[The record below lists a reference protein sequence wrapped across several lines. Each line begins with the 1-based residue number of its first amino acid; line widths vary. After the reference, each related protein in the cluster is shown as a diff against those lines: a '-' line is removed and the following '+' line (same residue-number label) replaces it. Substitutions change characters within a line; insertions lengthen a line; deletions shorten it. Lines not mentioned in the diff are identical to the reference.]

1 MARLCKNCSGSGRSK
16 CPRCDGHGTMES
28 KKTCYYCN
36 GERAV
41 DCPACDGTGKIEEQQ
56 TTNLAKLGVNL
67 WHKVIVAQT
76 VGIAIRITTAKS
88 KKKQ

>member
-1 MARLCKNCSGSGRSK
+1 MARLCKNCAGSGRSK

-41 DCPACDGTGKIEEQQ
+41 DCPACDGTGKIED
-56 TTNLAKLGVNL
+56 
-67 WHKVIVAQT
+67 
-76 VGIAIRITTAKS
+76 
-88 KKKQ
+88 